1 MAIGD
6 RILELRK
13 QKNISQVQLANALGV
28 SRQAVSKWENDLAAP
43 DMMNLIHLADLL
55 ATDTEYLATGV
66 HAKQKTPPSV
76 VTVIQRV
83 DNVVEKVVEKP
94 VEVEKIVEIER
105 IVEVEK
111 VVEIPK
117 VKKIIRVKYLRNP
130 VEFLVVGLLGVIIGF
145 LVGILV

>member
-13 QKNISQVQLANALGV
+13 QKNISQVQLANALGI

-43 DMMNLIHLADLL
+43 DMMNLIRLADLL
-55 ATDTEYLATGV
+55 ETDTEYLATGV
-66 HAKQKTPPSV
+66 HAKQKAQPSV
-76 VTVIQRV
+76 VTVVQRV
-83 DNVVEKVVEKP
+83 DNVVEKIVEKP

-111 VVEIPK
+111 IVEIPRIKK
-117 VKKIIRVKYLRNP
+117 VIRVKYLRNP
-130 VEFLVVGLLGVIIGF
+130 TEFLIVGLAGLIVGF
-145 LVGILV
+145 LIGILI